1 MLKKSWLRLGA
12 LLALLLVVASAPSA
26 YATTITVDGNPA
38 TFAGE
43 WPTTPATSLI
53 VTDPDEGPILQSL
66 DISDVYF
73 TNNTTTIFWR
83 VDTLA
88 GTNWPSTTMVFCF
101 DTDNSTATGSVDPVC
116 NNAAGIDYIITFQR
130 SGTTLAPLNIVDFLY
145 CVGGPSCSDVFS
157 RVGVQGSRQL
167 PNGTGTVTEI
177 GIPISLLRQ
186 TDLAATGAPN
196 GVPAA
201 CNSGSPCPIPTRI
214 ILGNPA
220 SEPDDDVS
228 LLTGIVPELP
238 GPTPVTLTSFTAAR
252 GAGGVELAWASSSE
266 LNIQGYHVL
275 RSAGDR
281 AAATRI
287 TDALIPG
294 TGSGITGGSY
304 SYTDTTAAVG
314 SSYSYWLEVVNSD
327 GTPEEYGPVSYAPGT
342 AQRTS
347 VYLPLVVR

>member
-26 YATTITVDGNPA
+26 YATTITVDGDPSDWPGGSSVGTDPA
-38 TFAGE
+38 DV
-43 WPTTPATSLI
+43 TTPFAEPEVDISEVFFTNDTTYMYWRIDTYGTPTRWDDGGS
-53 VTDPDEGPILQSL
+53 GFPILFVCL
-66 DISDVYF
+66 
-73 TNNTTTIFWR
+73 
-83 VDTLA
+83 
-88 GTNWPSTTMVFCF
+88 
-101 DTDNSTATGSVDPVC
+101 DTDNNTGTGITIASCGSQAGVDYRIRLDG
-116 NNAAGIDYIITFQR
+116 N
-130 SGTTLAPLNIVDFLY
+130 
-145 CVGGPSCSDVFS
+145 GPSSITPTLRQCATAACSTLVAGADIS
-157 RVGVQGSRQL
+157 AAAVG
-167 PNGTGTVTEI
+167 NVTEI
-177 GIPISLLRQ
+177 RVRLSDMGITTNRSVPSAIYFDNREL
-186 TDLAATGAPN
+186 PN
-196 GVPAA
+196 DDNTP
-201 CNSGSPCPIPTRI
+201 NSGTFPT
-214 ILGNPA
+214 
-220 SEPDDDVS
+220 
-228 LLTGIVPELP
+228 IVP